1 MATLTPTLTLVS
13 TDAVT
18 DSLSLSVTD
27 SLTVA
32 EPITGISVEMV
43 TTTGTNHVVA
53 ASATAVQYLYVKHTG
68 FQQDGSTASTDNLDL
83 EITDDS
89 SAFARLAA
97 GEFLFMPFNHAGADV
112 GVQLQ
117 ATANTIKAEY
127 AVFTKG

>member
-13 TDAVT
+13 IDAVT
-18 DSLSLSVTD
+18 DSLNLSITD
-27 SLTVA
+27 SLTVE
-32 EPITGISVEMV
+32 EPISGISIEMV
-43 TTTGTNHVVA
+43 TNAGGSHIIG

-68 FQQDGSTASTDNLDL
+68 FQQDGTTASTDNLDV
-83 EITDDS
+83 ENTDNE
-89 SAFARLAA
+89 AFSRLAA
-97 GEFLFMPFNHAGADV
+97 GEFLFMPFNHAGEDV

>member
-18 DSLSLSVTD
+18 DSLNLSVTD

-32 EPITGISVEMV
+32 EPIAGVSIEMV
-43 TTTGTNHVVA
+43 TTTGTDHVIA
-53 ASATAVQYLYVKHTG
+53 ANAAAVKYVYVKHTG
-68 FQQDGSTASTDNLDL
+68 FQQDGTTASTDNLDI
-83 EITDDS
+83 EDTDS
-89 SAFARLAA
+89 VGIARLAA
-97 GEFLFMPFNHAGADV
+97 GEFLFMPFNHAGGDV